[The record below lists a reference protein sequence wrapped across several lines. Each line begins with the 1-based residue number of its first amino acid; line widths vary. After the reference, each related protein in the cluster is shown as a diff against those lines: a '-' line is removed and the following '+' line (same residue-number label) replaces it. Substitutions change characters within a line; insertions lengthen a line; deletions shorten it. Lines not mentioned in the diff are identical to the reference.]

1 MNKKLIIFSAIYIF
15 VLLIAANIISNINT
29 SENLS
34 DKILRF
40 HILANSDNECDQNLK
55 LKVRDEIL
63 NYSKD
68 LYNECNSV
76 DDAVNISKDNVAKFD
91 EVASKVIAQ
100 NGYDYPVKTYVTKEY
115 YNTRVYDNFTLPAGV
130 YDSLKVVIGN
140 GAGHNWWCVV
150 FPTVCLSGCTS
161 DFDEYLTDEEL
172 ELIENDDYI
181 VKFKIVEIYE
191 KLKSMIKKEA

>member
-1 MNKKLIIFSAIYIF
+1 MNKKLILFSSMFIF
-15 VLLIAANIISNINT
+15 VLLIGANIVSNINT
-29 SENLS
+29 SENIS

-40 HILANSDNECDQNLK
+40 HVLANSDDECDQNLK

-68 LYNECNSV
+68 LYNDCNSV
-76 DDAVNISKDNVAKFD
+76 KQAVEISKNNATNFNK
-91 EVASKVIAQ
+91 VASKVIAQ
-100 NGYDYPVKTYVTKEY
+100 NGYNYPVKTYITKEY
-115 YNTRVYDNFTLPAGV
+115 YNTRVYDNFTLPAGI
-130 YDSLKVVIGN
+130 YDSLKVVIGS
-140 GAGHNWWCVV
+140 GEGHNWWCVV

-172 ELIENDDYI
+172 ELIENDKCV

-191 KLKSMIKKEA
+191 KLKSILKKEA